1 MQTVLIFVELII
13 AVAMVIFILL
23 QRSEGGALGIGGGST
38 MGGLFSPRGAGDTL
52 TRTTAILALLFFVV
66 CLALNLLAL
75 RGMNQGSILT
85 TPEVNSAAPKPGAPI
100 TPAPIGPSVP
110 KPQ

>member
-1 MQTVLIFVELII
+1 MQTVLVFVELII
-13 AVAMVIFILL
+13 AVAMIIFVLL

-52 TRTTAILALLFFVV
+52 TRTTAILAFLFFVV
-66 CLALNLLAL
+66 CLGLNLLAL
-75 RGMNQGSILT
+75 RGMNETSILDLPDAGAAKT
-85 TPEVNSAAPKPGAPI
+85 AAPAAPG
-100 TPAPIGPSVP
+100 PAPIGPSVP